1 MSGPH
6 VREAAS
12 PDLGRLIGRA
22 GYALRQ
28 TARAAWYLGQGQIM
42 RRTVRRMQEADPSLK
57 VPVRTSRPVPERSRL
72 LADVARLFARDLARA
87 EAGLYPL
94 PVDDPGGL
102 PALLRNARRFQADV
116 PNVTRRRAAAVHDDL
131 PAGPRAARPDYYLQ
145 NFHFQTDGWL
155 SAESAAL
162 YDTQVDVLFYGATGA
177 MRRAGLGLL
186 AQALAG
192 KDTRRL
198 LGADIATGTGA
209 FALEL
214 ARAFPALRLFA
225 LDLSEPYA
233 AEAGRRLRGR
243 RAQVLVAAAERLP
256 FCNASLDMAS
266 LVYVLHELPPQARD
280 QVAGELARVLRPGGL
295 LVIVDSLQTG
305 DVPDYD
311 GLLETFPQLFHE
323 PYYASYLA
331 EDLEQVFAR
340 AGFERAATEFAFV
353 SKASLWR
360 RT

>member
-1 MSGPH
+1 
-6 VREAAS
+6 
-12 PDLGRLIGRA
+12 
-22 GYALRQ
+22 
-28 TARAAWYLGQGQIM
+28 GQGQIM

-102 PALLRNARRFQADV
+102 PARLRNARRLQADV

-233 AEAGRRLRGR
+233 AEAG
-243 RAQVLVAAAERLP
+243 
-256 FCNASLDMAS
+256 
-266 LVYVLHELPPQARD
+266 
-280 QVAGELARVLRPGGL
+280 
-295 LVIVDSLQTG
+295 
-305 DVPDYD
+305 
-311 GLLETFPQLFHE
+311 
-323 PYYASYLA
+323 
-331 EDLEQVFAR
+331 
-340 AGFERAATEFAFV
+340 
-353 SKASLWR
+353 
-360 RT
+360 